1 MTCLIESNYYT
12 HLTLFEEQ
20 IEQIKHTANEN
31 CSTFKM
37 YNIFNHDLKSAS
49 FFVAGC
55 LAH

>member
-1 MTCLIESNYYT
+1 MTCLIESNYHT